1 MPENSFG
8 CTYKVAYFFYYCQK
22 FGAKTLCSISAFHS
36 ALVLHK
42 ALNNVKL
49 YRSESKNLMI
59 YSSANPEYFSVTATY
74 MPDGYEVLE
83 DDVELIK
90 EIGHGNFGKVNCYY
104 IFHQS
109 CLI

>member
-1 MPENSFG
+1 
-8 CTYKVAYFFYYCQK
+8 
-22 FGAKTLCSISAFHS
+22 
-36 ALVLHK
+36 
-42 ALNNVKL
+42 
-49 YRSESKNLMI
+49 MI